1 MQIFIKTHIQ
11 NAVIILE
18 AKSSIVVDNVKAK
31 ILDREG

>member
-1 MQIFIKTHIQ
+1 MQIFIKTLIQ